1 MDSSGSTLGGTLHA
15 WRDRLAPGDVGLSDA
30 GRRRAH
36 GLRREE
42 LAALA
47 GLSVDYLVRLEQ
59 GRASNPSAQVVE
71 SLARALQLNAAERD
85 HLYQLSGLQPP
96 AAGVV
101 STHIPPGVQRL
112 VAGLRDTPVAV
123 FTAEWSILTWNALWA
138 RLVGDPLQVPAAH
151 RNLVYAL
158 FLDPQAGT
166 RWPVR
171 SEQNETE
178 LLSAVVSDLRVAAA
192 TYPRDPKLA
201 ALIATA
207 RSGSATFCE
216 LWDSGHIGHH
226 FSDRKTVSHAL
237 VGDLTLDCDTLLV
250 PGVDLKVVVYTARA
264 GTPDAAKLDFLRVPA
279 VHMFTHAP

>member
-1 MDSSGSTLGGTLHA
+1 MDAAGSPLGPTLHA
-15 WRDRLAPGDVGLSDA
+15 WRDRLAPTDVGLSSA
-30 GRRRAH
+30 GRRRAR

-47 GLSVDYLVRLEQ
+47 GVSVDYLVRLEQ

-71 SLARALQLNAAERD
+71 SLARALQLSAAERD

-123 FTAEWSILTWNALWA
+123 FAADWSLLTWNALWA
-138 RLVGDPLQVPAAH
+138 GLIGDPLRVPAAQ
-151 RNLVYAL
+151 RNLVHAL
-158 FLDPQAGT
+158 FLDPQGGS

-171 SEQNETE
+171 SVHGEIG

-192 TYPRDPKLA
+192 SYPGDPRLA
-201 ALIATA
+201 ALITTA
-207 RSGSATFCE
+207 RSGSATFGE
-216 LWDSGHIGHH
+216 LWDSGHVGYHV
-226 FSDRKTVSHAL
+226 SDRKVVTHAL

-264 GTPDAAKLDFLRVPA
+264 GTPDADKLDLLRVPA
-279 VHMFTHAP
+279 IHAFATAS